1 MIRKPSRRFSL
12 TSGTAALLLLA
23 SLAGT
28 PADAQTIHLFPCKVV
43 CGYELGNVRLLN
55 DTSPLNQ
62 PYEDLKPGNYA
73 TVCNLFNYDIQAPAQ
88 TVLPY
93 IAVEGAGLIFLGPV
107 NVPLLT
113 NLAYGCV
120 DIITSLGNPPLNGT
134 VFEGYL
140 TFFTF
145 DPDFHGDG
153 VRTYSSQNAFERH
166 DVRLILTA
174 GDNIYAGRRIL
185 GLPIASDSGDE
196 DDDWFFTFFQPYRYM
211 INRIPVYPCIGNH
224 DTGETEDHDDREQL
238 LDNMY
243 LRERVAS
250 EEVAGRASMDPGL
263 FSPLRVISPLFFA
276 H

>member
-1 MIRKPSRRFSL
+1 MNRKPSRRFSL

-166 DVRLILTA
+166 ALWSYDPFGTVRLAFETLNLSLPQITAPLPADVEIFLEQEGLTA
-174 GDNIYAGRRIL
+174 SGAGGVGLGASIDVEELRRIDIDL
-185 GLPIASDSGDE
+185 GVL
-196 DDDWFFTFFQPYRYM
+196 
-211 INRIPVYPCIGNH
+211 
-224 DTGETEDHDDREQL
+224 TEADRERLPVEVRDQVPP
-238 LDNMY
+238 D
-243 LRERVAS
+243 AS
-250 EEVAGRASMDPGL
+250 AGGR
-263 FSPLRVISPLFFA
+263 
-276 H
+276 